1 MDDRRRR
8 TRVNFHAR
16 ADVQTVGARLLDLET
31 RDLSHKGMFVLGQVP
46 LKADQGCTITLH
58 LVGDEEN
65 APVLRMEGR
74 VVRSTAD
81 GTAIDFVSMDP
92 DTYLHLRNLVLLNAE
107 DPDEAEKEFGQP
119 AFEDQEA

>member
-8 TRVNFHAR
+8 TRVNFRTR
-16 ADVQTVGARLLDLET
+16 ADVQTVGARVLDLET

-46 LKADQGCTITLH
+46 LKAGQGCTITLH
-58 LVGDEEN
+58 LMGDEEN
-65 APVLRMEGR
+65 APTLRMEGKI
-74 VVRSTAD
+74 VRSTAE

-107 DPDEAEKEFGQP
+107 DPEEAEKEFGQP
-119 AFEDQEA
+119 AFEDKDA

>member
-92 DTYLHLRNLVLLNAE
+92 DTFLHLRNLVLLNAE

>member
-8 TRVNFHAR
+8 TRVNFR
-16 ADVQTVGARLLDLET
+16 TSADIQTVGARLLDLET
-31 RDLSHKGMFVLGQVP
+31 RDLSHKGMFVLGTAP
-46 LKADQGCTITLH
+46 LKAGQGCTITLH
-58 LVGDEEN
+58 LLGDEEN

-74 VVRSTAD
+74 IVRSTAE

-92 DTYLHLRNLVLLNAE
+92 ETYLHLRNLVLLNAE

-119 AFEDQEA
+119 AFEDKDA